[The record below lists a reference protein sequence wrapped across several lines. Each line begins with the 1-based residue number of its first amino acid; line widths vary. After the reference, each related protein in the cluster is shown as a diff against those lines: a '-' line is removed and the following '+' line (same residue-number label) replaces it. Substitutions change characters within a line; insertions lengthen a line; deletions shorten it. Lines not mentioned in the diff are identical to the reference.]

1 MAGLR
6 IMVGAT
12 AGLLAF
18 KTQNVLK
25 EDGFKIRV
33 AGVVKTSLME
43 VSIMAKFG
51 SNLLKIIKEP
61 LEVGGGIAMTHQTL
75 IGGDGEIKEIYIKL
89 DSLTVITAAPSVSR
103 PTLT

>member
-1 MAGLR
+1 MAVWR
-6 IMVGAT
+6 IMAGAT
-12 AGLLAF
+12 ADLLAF

-25 EDGFKIRV
+25 EDGYKIRV

-61 LEVGGGIAMTHQTL
+61 LEVSGGIAMTRQTL
-75 IGGDGEIKEIYIKL
+75 IGGDG
-89 DSLTVITAAPSVSR
+89 
-103 PTLT
+103 